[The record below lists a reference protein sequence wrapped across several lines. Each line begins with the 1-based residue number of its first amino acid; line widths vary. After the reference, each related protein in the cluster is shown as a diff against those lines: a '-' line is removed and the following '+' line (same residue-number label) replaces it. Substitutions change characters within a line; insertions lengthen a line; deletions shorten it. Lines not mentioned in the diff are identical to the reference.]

1 MFGFLLSFAI
11 GEINLAFC
19 YSIYTQWVYFTCPTV
34 ERVVLYLD
42 RGGSWLQAA
51 PFCNYFFPSSSLI
64 PPYEVCS
71 YQHSEVIVLLGE

>member
-1 MFGFLLSFAI
+1 MFAI

-42 RGGSWLQAA
+42 GGGSLVAIS
-51 PFCNYFFPSSSLI
+51 PLLNYFFPSSSLM

-71 YQHSEVIVLLGE
+71 YQHSKVFLVGRVVYLVY